1 VTNTPCAQLT
11 NAPRS
16 MIGLDRQ
23 LLGLLELGLME
34 DTATAA
40 ADSRRQHPMSV
51 VDSVS
56 KRSRSTNRNARSLN

>member
-1 VTNTPCAQLT
+1 
-11 NAPRS
+11 